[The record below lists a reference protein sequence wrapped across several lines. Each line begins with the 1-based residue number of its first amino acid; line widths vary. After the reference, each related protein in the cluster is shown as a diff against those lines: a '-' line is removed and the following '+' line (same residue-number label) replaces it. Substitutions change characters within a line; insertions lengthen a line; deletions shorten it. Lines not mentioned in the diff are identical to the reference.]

1 MTTHRDSVELRLAPD
16 FEPPALSPAAAAVL
30 LRILRKAHDRDVI
43 AVLGRDLTDD
53 QAVA

>member
-30 LRILRKAHDRDVI
+30 LRILRKAHDSNVI
-43 AVLGRDLTDD
+43 ADRGQGLADD